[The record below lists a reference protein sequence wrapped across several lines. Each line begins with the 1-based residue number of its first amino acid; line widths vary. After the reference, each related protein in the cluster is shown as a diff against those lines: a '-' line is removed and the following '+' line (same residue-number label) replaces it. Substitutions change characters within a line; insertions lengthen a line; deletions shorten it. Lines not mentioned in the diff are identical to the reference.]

1 MTCIRAATRSII
13 LAVSALGTIAYALL
27 AMAIFHALL
36 VMVAIGS
43 VDDVLRAKP
52 ILPTHPKNVAGR

>member
-1 MTCIRAATRSII
+1 
-13 LAVSALGTIAYALL
+13 VSTLGTIAYALL

-52 ILPTHPKNVAGR
+52 ILPTHHPNNVAGR